1 MWKMVMSEHEITRSA
16 LFNIKFNMKLLFVLF
31 DVMFV
36 MLDLMLA
43 IDAVRTQ

>member
-1 MWKMVMSEHEITRSA
+1 MVMSEHEITRSA

>member
-1 MWKMVMSEHEITRSA
+1 MVMSEHEITRSA

-31 DVMFV
+31 NVMFV

-43 IDAVRTQ
+43 LDAVRTQ

>member
-1 MWKMVMSEHEITRSA
+1 MVMSEHEITRSA

-31 DVMFV
+31 NVMFV